1 MDKNIVI
8 AVDEN
13 DNEVGYYDKMTAHVD
28 GVLHRAVSVLVFNS
42 KNEWLIQQRAGHKY
56 HSPLLWSN
64 TACSHPMKGEITQDA
79 AERRLLEEMG
89 LELALDKLFSF
100 IYRAEFDNGLIEHE
114 LDHVFIGRSDHQPKF
129 NPEEV
134 AAFRWLSSEELE
146 AEIVAN
152 PDNFTAWFKLLVP
165 RVKEQLLEKSA

>member
-1 MDKNIVI
+1 MP
-8 AVDEN
+8 
-13 DNEVGYYDKMTAHVD
+13 GP
-28 GVLHRAVSVLVFNS
+28 RQCSS
-42 KNEWLIQQRAGHKY
+42 K
-56 HSPLLWSN
+56 
-64 TACSHPMKGEITQDA
+64 
-79 AERRLLEEMG
+79 
-89 LELALDKLFSF
+89 FSF

-114 LDHVFIGRSDHQPKF
+114 LDHVFIGRTDHQPNF

-134 AAFRWLSSEELE
+134 TAFRWLSSEELE